1 MPANI
6 RPSFVKISV
15 DGRKSDIATGP
26 RSRSGEMSAEFL
38 VRSFGRVL
46 PLFDVEMI
54 GTQDKCAV
62 IVRITD
68 KRDGKII
75 FSETFEQ

>member
-1 MPANI
+1 MPANV

-46 PLFDVEMI
+46 PLLDVEMVASADNRQVMV
-54 GTQDKCAV
+54 T
-62 IVRITD
+62 ITD
-68 KRDGKII
+68 KREGKII
-75 FSETFEQ
+75 FQETFEQ